1 MACPPG
7 NGWWPARGR
16 PGSWDDIDVQ
26 ATPEHIPAVPADGP
40 PLPAALLWHGPG
52 DGPGHFDLLL
62 AVQPPSGDD
71 DPCAA
76 TWRVAA
82 GTDAGT
88 GTAAATASDGTA
100 RVPPDFRRREA
111 RLVAERIHD
120 HRALYLRLDAPRTL
134 DRGRGTVVPVARGT
148 WRPAPEGGA
157 AMAWDDGARGTVRF
171 VRRPDGG
178 LVLVHATGT

>member
-1 MACPPG
+1 MQGA
-7 NGWWPARGR
+7 
-16 PGSWDDIDVQ
+16 
-26 ATPEHIPAVPADGP
+26 PEHIPAVPADGP
-40 PLPAALLWHGPG
+40 PLSAALLWHRPG
-52 DGPGHFDLLL
+52 DGPAHFDLLL
-62 AVQPPSGDD
+62 AAHPPAGDD

-82 GTDAGT
+82 
-88 GTAAATASDGTA
+88 ATADGA
-100 RVPPDFRRREA
+100 DRVPPDFRRHDA
-111 RLVAERIHD
+111 HLDAERIHD

-157 AMAWDDGARGTVRF
+157 AIAWDDGVRGTVRF

-178 LVLVHATGT
+178 LALVHAAGT